1 MSRTDLSADDVIR
14 LLDLQPHPEG
24 GHYVETFRDGGGVTG
39 PRGASSAIYYLLREG
54 EMSAW
59 HRVTDASEVWH
70 WHGGDAMEL
79 RVAPFGGGP
88 ATTIRLGPDLA
99 AGERPQGGR
108 AAGRLADCATDRHV
122 VACRMHGGPGIPVRC
137 VGTGARG
144 LETRRRLEPA

>member
-24 GHYVETFRDGGGVTG
+24 GHYVETFRDGGDVTG

-88 ATTIRLGPDLA
+88 ATTIRLGPDIA
-99 AGERPQGGR
+99 AGERPQGVVPPGDWQTAR
-108 AAGRLADCATDRHV
+108 PTGMWSLVGCTVAPAFQFDVWELAPEDWNPEGD
-122 VACRMHGGPGIPVRC
+122 
-137 VGTGARG
+137 
-144 LETRRRLEPA
+144 

>member
-1 MSRTDLSADDVIR
+1 MSRNDLSADDVIR

-24 GHYVETFRDGGGVTG
+24 GHYVETFRDGGDVTG

-99 AGERPQGGR
+99 AGERPQG
-108 AAGRLADCATDRHV
+108 V
-122 VACRMHGGPGIPVRC
+122 VPPGDWQTARPTGTWSL
-137 VGTGARG
+137 VGCTVA
-144 LETRRRLEPA
+144 PAFQFDVWELTPEGWKPEGD

>member
-99 AGERPQGGR
+99 AGEGPQGVVPSGDWQTT
-108 AAGRLADCATDRHV
+108 RLTGTWSLVGCT
-122 VACRMHGGPGIPVRC
+122 VA
-137 VGTGARG
+137 
-144 LETRRRLEPA
+144 PAFQFDVWELAPEGWKPDGE

>member
-24 GHYVETFRDGGGVTG
+24 GHYGETFRDGGGVTG

-99 AGERPQGGR
+99 AGERPQGVVPPEEWQTARPTGTWSLVGCTV
-108 AAGRLADCATDRHV
+108 APAFQFDVWELAPEGWKPD
-122 VACRMHGGPGIPVRC
+122 G
-137 VGTGARG
+137 
-144 LETRRRLEPA
+144 E

>member
-24 GHYVETFRDGGGVTG
+24 GHYVETFRDGGDVTG

-88 ATTIRLGPDLA
+88 ATTIRLGPDIA
-99 AGERPQGGR
+99 AGERPQG
-108 AAGRLADCATDRHV
+108 V
-122 VACRMHGGPGIPVRC
+122 VPPGDWQTARPTGMWSL
-137 VGTGARG
+137 VGCTVAPAFQFDVWELSPEGW
-144 LETRRRLEPA
+144 EPEGD

>member
-1 MSRTDLSADDVIR
+1 MIR

-24 GHYVETFRDGGGVTG
+24 GHYVETFRDGGDVTG

-88 ATTIRLGPDLA
+88 ATTIRLGPDIA
-99 AGERPQGGR
+99 AGERPQGVVPPGDWQTAR
-108 AAGRLADCATDRHV
+108 PTGMWSLVGCTVAPAFQFDVWELAPEDWNPEGD
-122 VACRMHGGPGIPVRC
+122 
-137 VGTGARG
+137 
-144 LETRRRLEPA
+144 

>member
-1 MSRTDLSADDVIR
+1 MSRNDLSADDVIR

-24 GHYVETFRDGGGVTG
+24 GHYVETFRDGGDVTG

-88 ATTIRLGPDLA
+88 ATTIRLGPDIA
-99 AGERPQGGR
+99 AGERPQGVVPPGDWQTAR
-108 AAGRLADCATDRHV
+108 PTGMWSLVGCTVAPAFQFDVWELAPEDWNPEGD
-122 VACRMHGGPGIPVRC
+122 
-137 VGTGARG
+137 
-144 LETRRRLEPA
+144 

>member
-1 MSRTDLSADDVIR
+1 MSRNDLSADDVIR

-24 GHYVETFRDGGGVTG
+24 GHYVETFRDGGDVTG

-88 ATTIRLGPDLA
+88 ATTIRLGPDIA
-99 AGERPQGGR
+99 AGERPQGVVPPGDWQTAR
-108 AAGRLADCATDRHV
+108 PTGMWSLVGCTVAPAFQFDVWELAPEGWKPD
-122 VACRMHGGPGIPVRC
+122 G
-137 VGTGARG
+137 
-144 LETRRRLEPA
+144 E

>member
-88 ATTIRLGPDLA
+88 ATTIRLGPDIA
-99 AGERPQGGR
+99 AGERPQGVVPPGDWQTAR
-108 AAGRLADCATDRHV
+108 PTGMWSLVGCTVAPAFQFDVWELAPEDWNPEGD
-122 VACRMHGGPGIPVRC
+122 
-137 VGTGARG
+137 
-144 LETRRRLEPA
+144 

>member
-24 GHYVETFRDGGGVTG
+24 GHYVETFRDGGDVTG

-79 RVAPFGGGP
+79 SVAPFGGGP

-99 AGERPQGGR
+99 AGEGPQGVVPSGDWQTT
-108 AAGRLADCATDRHV
+108 RLTGTWSLVGCT
-122 VACRMHGGPGIPVRC
+122 VAPAFQFDVWELAPEGWGPEGD
-137 VGTGARG
+137 
-144 LETRRRLEPA
+144 

>member
-24 GHYVETFRDGGGVTG
+24 GHYVETFRDGGDVTG

-88 ATTIRLGPDLA
+88 ATTIRLGPDIA
-99 AGERPQGGR
+99 AGERPQGVVPPGDWQTAR
-108 AAGRLADCATDRHV
+108 PTGMWSLVGCTVAPAFQFDVWELAPE
-122 VACRMHGGPGIPVRC
+122 GWGPEGD
-137 VGTGARG
+137 
-144 LETRRRLEPA
+144 

>member
-1 MSRTDLSADDVIR
+1 MSLTDLSADDVIR

-24 GHYVETFRDGGGVTG
+24 GHYVETFRDGGGITG
-39 PRGASSAIYYLLREG
+39 PRGTSSAIYYLLREG

-99 AGERPQGGR
+99 AGEGPQGVVPSGDWQTT
-108 AAGRLADCATDRHV
+108 RLTGTWSLVGCT
-122 VACRMHGGPGIPVRC
+122 VAPAFQFDVWELSPEGW
-137 VGTGARG
+137 
-144 LETRRRLEPA
+144 EPEGD